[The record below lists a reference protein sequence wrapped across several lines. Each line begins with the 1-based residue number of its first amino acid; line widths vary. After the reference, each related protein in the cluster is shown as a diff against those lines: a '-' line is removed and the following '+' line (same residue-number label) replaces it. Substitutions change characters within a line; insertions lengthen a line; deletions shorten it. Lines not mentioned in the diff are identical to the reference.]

1 MLRTSPALCLLVL
14 LPLVAGCPS
23 REPDATRGPSI
34 VTEVLPSARV
44 GVPYATTIEAEG
56 GSPSLDFSVRALP
69 SGFSFYLGSG
79 RLEGVPRQPGIY
91 ALTFTVRDAW
101 GREAE
106 RTLPLEVA
114 PADPVGEDDAFL
126 DIVNW
131 NIEWFGAPER
141 GPHDEEAQLRG
152 VAQVIGEEG
161 ADIWALLEVV
171 DPGHFDALLDRLNAT
186 SGSEWEGLLG
196 GDPIVA
202 GGPEVYGPDW
212 LKPALIWRRGALKV
226 RSAEIILRGS
236 RYAFG
241 SRPPL
246 RVDADVTAGGVT
258 TPITFVV
265 IHLAPFAEP
274 DAHASRAAAG
284 RALQSWLDAQ
294 PEDAEIIV
302 LGDWNDDLDAS
313 ILIPWESPFAELVAH
328 PRHVF
333 LTEVLS
339 FNKVSTTVN
348 YAEPIDHQLA
358 TACLA
363 KRALADG
370 TVSTRPT
377 LPSYGTHVSDHYP
390 VRSRFRFSP
399 TWHPCP

>member
-1 MLRTSPALCLLVL
+1 MLRAPALCLLVL

-23 REPDATRGPSI
+23 RAPDETRGPVI
-34 VTEVLPSARV
+34 LTEALPPAQV
-44 GVPYATTIEAEG
+44 GVPYSTTLEAAG
-56 GSPSLDFSVRALP
+56 GGAPWEFAVEALP
-69 SGFSFYLGSG
+69 AGFSFYLGSG
-79 RLEGVPRQPGIY
+79 RLEGTPRQAGIY

-106 RTLPLEVA
+106 RRLALDVA
-114 PADPVGEDDAFL
+114 PADPPGDDDVFL
-126 DIVNW
+126 DIANW
-131 NIEWFGAPER
+131 NIEWFGAPDR
-141 GPHDEEAQLRG
+141 GPHDEQAQLRG
-152 VAQVIGEEG
+152 VAQVIGEDG
-161 ADIWALLEVV
+161 ADIWALVEVV
-171 DPGHFDALLDRLNAT
+171 DVDHFDALIDRLNAT
-186 SGSEWEGLLG
+186 TGVEWDGLLG
-196 GDPIVA
+196 SDPIVSNNSQF
-202 GGPEVYGPDW
+202 YGPTW
-212 LKPALIWRRGALKV
+212 LKPALLWRRGALTV
-226 RSAEIILRGS
+226 RSAEIILAGS

-241 SRPPL
+241 TRPPL
-246 RVDADVTAGGVT
+246 KVDADVFVGGVS

-274 DAHASRAAAG
+274 DAYSSRAAAG

-313 ILIPWESPFAELVAH
+313 ILIPWESPFAELVEH

-333 LTEVLS
+333 LTEILS
-339 FNKVSTTVN
+339 FNGVSTTVN

-358 TACLA
+358 TGCLA

-370 TVSTRPT
+370 TVATRPAV
-377 LPSYGTHVSDHYP
+377 PSYGTHVSDHYP